1 MDLQMTAGY
10 DNKKVSLT
18 RIVSVEW
25 WRIEVD
31 MSKKEDEKIETEGK
45 SLKSLLDH

>member
-1 MDLQMTAGY
+1 MTAGY

-31 MSKKEDEKIETEGK
+31 NHMSKKEDEKIETEGK